1 MEGRIKPF
9 LRCQGVLFDL
19 DGVLVDSRAVV
30 ERTWLKWIARHGLV
44 IPDIVRRSHGRRSID
59 TLRELAP
66 ALPLDAEVAWLEAT
80 ELSDTEGLVALPGA
94 LEAFGGLPDHRC
106 AIVTSGG
113 RALARMRLG
122 ATGFPDRK
130 VLIAAEDVRVGKPS
144 PEGYELAAARL
155 GLDPRDCVVIED
167 TPAGISAGRAA
178 GAMTVALT
186 TTFPASALVD
196 ADTIVPSLASLRIT
210 QGHDGIEIE

>member
-1 MEGRIKPF
+1 M
-9 LRCQGVLFDL
+9 LFDL

-44 IPDIVRRSHGRRSID
+44 IPDIVRRSHGRRSVD

-66 ALPLDAEVAWLEAT
+66 ALPIDAEVAWLEAT
-80 ELSDTEGLVALPGA
+80 ELADSEGLVALPGA
-94 LEAFGGLPDHRC
+94 LEAFGGLPDNRC

-113 RALARMRLG
+113 RALARMRLR
-122 ATGFPDRK
+122 ATGFPEPTL
-130 VLIAAEDVRVGKPS
+130 VVAAEDVRAGKPS

-155 GLDPRDCVVIED
+155 GVDPHECVVIED

-178 GAMTVALT
+178 GAKVLALA

-196 ADTIVPSLASLRIT
+196 ADMIVPSLASIRIT
-210 QGHDGIEIE
+210 QRLDDIEIE